1 MSRTIYE
8 MTHAPHVAERK
19 RVYQQGPVK
28 AQRSSAT
35 SKKKAKHC
43 ATERER
49 TKKMRVLIN
58 RRTFSRQRD
67 NTLYRVQSHLSLPA
81 FLSSPLPAHVSFA
94 AFSSSAAIS
103 W

>member
-19 RVYQQGPVK
+19 RVNQQGPESK
-28 AQRSSAT
+28 KK

-58 RRTFSRQRD
+58 RRTFSRQ
-67 NTLYRVQSHLSLPA
+67 
-81 FLSSPLPAHVSFA
+81 
-94 AFSSSAAIS
+94 
-103 W
+103 

>member
-1 MSRTIYE
+1 